1 VRERKRER
9 ERGGGE
15 IEKVREQYKNY
26 ASRKGDW
33 LITYMRAARGGG
45 EVAEE
50 IVIILLVCLPSRE
63 GKNIY
68 TLRPLSH
75 E

>member
-1 VRERKRER
+1 MQDFLFVYARKKVNGNFVCVRERER

-33 LITYMRAARGGG
+33 LITYMRAARGG
-45 EVAEE
+45 
-50 IVIILLVCLPSRE
+50 E
-63 GKNIY
+63 GKWP
-68 TLRPLSH
+68 RK
-75 E
+75 